1 MLSAICPLS
10 EAMYNPSTQPAAEPR
25 QPSMGSAHRAG
36 WLSGEGEFYMP
47 PLASGKPCFFVKNR
61 REAVF
66 PKVDTP

>member
-36 WLSGEGEFYMP
+36 WFRGEGEFYIP
-47 PLASGKPCFFVKNR
+47 PLASGKPWFFVKNR